1 MATHKSA
8 VKRAAQNIRRNT
20 RNRALRSELRT
31 AIKKFRTLVSGQDA
45 KQAEAAYPAV
55 QKTIDKMA
63 TKGILHKNT
72 AARYKSRL
80 AAALK
85 KTKAA

>member
-8 VKRAAQNIRRNT
+8 IKRAAQNIKRNA
-20 RNRALRSELRT
+20 RNRAVRSALRT
-31 AIKKFRTLVSGQDA
+31 TLKKFRTLLEAKDA
-45 KQAEAAYPAV
+45 AGAEGAFVRV
-55 QKTIDKMA
+55 QQTIDKA
-63 TKGILHKNT
+63 RTKGVLHKNT

-85 KTKAA
+85 KVKAA